1 MTQHPHPLEAAILEL
16 GEQFY
21 AEMKGEIP
29 GVFNKDF
36 WQGKIMEWAM
46 KDPSF
51 KVDMFRFVDV
61 LPVLHTT
68 EQISQHVREYLLKK
82 DRPLP
87 AVMNTALKAAAGGL
101 TAGLATKTMK
111 KNVTDMAER
120 FIVGHN
126 ANEAMP
132 VLKKLHKNGIAFTVD
147 LLGEAT
153 VSEEEAIVYKDRY
166 FDLIDNL
173 AAEASQWKDD
183 PVIDTNHLGSI
194 PRTNVSLKLSAMD
207 SQLDPADMAGSVA
220 RLKDRVLPLFL
231 RAKEKN
237 VFINVDMED
246 WHVHDITYN
255 LFEEVLSHPE
265 LKSWPHVGIVV
276 QAYLKESENDVQRLL
291 ALAKNRGAPITV
303 RLVKGAYWDQEVVH
317 ANLHGYP
324 IPVFTDKARTD
335 VNYEKLSRLMLQN
348 IDHLSPAFGSHNIRS
363 LAHAL
368 AWAKEEKAPER
379 SFEIQMLYGMA
390 EPERKT
396 FRKQGHRVRV
406 YAPVG
411 ELLPGM
417 AYLVRRLLENTSND
431 GFLKLSYHDN
441 VDTQALLKSPAPVK
455 EEETLNER
463 PASLDAPFFNC
474 PYADFTNGQRRALF
488 QNALDRTKDS
498 FPHQIPVAVGSN
510 SSMRAETL
518 ARECPSDV
526 VLKVADVSLATE
538 EDADAAVACAAAV
551 QDSWRTTTLR
561 DRAALLE
568 KLADRLQDDRDEL
581 AALMAFESAKTWR
594 EADADVAEAVD
605 FCRYYARLALD
616 ELSPQKWVRSRGK
629 TTDYFMKA
637 EAPRWLLPLGIFRS
651 PFCAA

>member
-1 MTQHPHPLEAAILEL
+1 MTQHPPIEAAFRTRRAITENE
-16 GEQFY
+16 GD
-21 AEMKGEIP
+21 P

-36 WQGKIMEWAM
+36 WQDKIMEWAM

-68 EQISQHVREYLLKK
+68 DQIST
-82 DRPLP
+82 RPRIFYS
-87 AVMNTALKAAAGGL
+87 KRCL
-101 TAGLATKTMK
+101 TVEHCTESNRGR
-111 KNVTDMAER
+111 TDCRDCHQNHEKMSHGR
-120 FIVGHN
+120 TIRHGPQRK
-126 ANEAMP
+126 EAMP

-153 VSEEEAIVYKDRY
+153 VSEEEAVVYKDRY
-166 FDLIDNL
+166 LDLIDNL

-183 PVIDTNHLGSI
+183 PVIDTNHLGAI

-220 RLKDRVLPLFL
+220 RLKERVTPLFL

-265 LKSWPHVGIVV
+265 LKDWPHVGIVV
-276 QAYLKESENDVQRLL
+276 QAYLKESEKDVQRLL
-291 ALAKNRGAPITV
+291 SLAKNRGAPITI

-363 LAHAL
+363 VAHAL

-379 SFEIQMLYGMA
+379 SYEIQMLYGMA

-417 AYLVRRLLENTSND
+417 AYLVRRLLESTSMMV
-431 GFLKLSYHDN
+431 F
-441 VDTQALLKSPAPVK
+441 
-455 EEETLNER
+455 
-463 PASLDAPFFNC
+463 
-474 PYADFTNGQRRALF
+474 
-488 QNALDRTKDS
+488 
-498 FPHQIPVAVGSN
+498 
-510 SSMRAETL
+510 
-518 ARECPSDV
+518 
-526 VLKVADVSLATE
+526 
-538 EDADAAVACAAAV
+538 
-551 QDSWRTTTLR
+551 
-561 DRAALLE
+561 
-568 KLADRLQDDRDEL
+568 
-581 AALMAFESAKTWR
+581 
-594 EADADVAEAVD
+594 
-605 FCRYYARLALD
+605 
-616 ELSPQKWVRSRGK
+616 
-629 TTDYFMKA
+629 
-637 EAPRWLLPLGIFRS
+637 
-651 PFCAA
+651 